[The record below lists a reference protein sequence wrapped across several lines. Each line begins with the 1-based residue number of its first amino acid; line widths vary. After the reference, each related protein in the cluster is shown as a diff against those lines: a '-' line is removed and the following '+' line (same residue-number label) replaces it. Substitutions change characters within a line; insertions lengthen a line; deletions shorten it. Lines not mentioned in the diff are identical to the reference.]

1 MLKEVPVASVLL
13 VDDEP
18 KMGVVLKAGLESDDV
33 SADVAT
39 SGTEALDLLGKKRYE
54 VVITDLRMPDLDGI
68 ALLERIKQKWPE
80 TEVILITAYATS
92 QTAVEA
98 LRKGAYDYVIKP
110 FDMDELR
117 LKVRHILEK
126 SELRRENVAL
136 RTKLQERYSLENMV
150 GKSSAMQKVYEMVH
164 KVAPTD
170 ATVLIRGESGT
181 GKELVAQAIHYL
193 SPRASQPFV
202 AVNCGAL
209 PENLLESELFGYER
223 GAFTGADRRK
233 PGRFELAGK
242 GTLFLDEIGEMSLAM
257 QVKLLRALQNRQIE
271 RLGGTEPVQVDARI
285 ICATNQDL
293 EARLQEGKFR
303 QDLYYRINVFPIFL
317 PPLRERKEDIPELVR
332 FFLRKHG
339 AAEREVQPALLVRL
353 MEYDWPGNVRE
364 LESTV
369 ERMLILAGDG
379 PLTVDVLPP
388 GFGARQTG
396 RAETEFDIPD
406 EGLSIEEVERR
417 LIRRAIEKAPGNKSR
432 AAQLLGITRRR
443 LYSMMERL
451 GVADAAS
458 DE

>member
-1 MLKEVPVASVLL
+1 MANVLL

-18 KMGVVLKAGLESDDV
+18 KMGAVLKAGLEGDDLQ
-33 SADVAT
+33 ADVAS
-39 SGTEALDLLGKKRYE
+39 SGTEALDLLGKKRYD

-68 ALLERIKQKWPE
+68 ALLERIKRKWPE

-92 QTAVEA
+92 QTAVDA

-126 SELRRENVAL
+126 SALRRENVQL
-136 RTKLQERYSLENMV
+136 RSQLGERYSLENMV

-193 SPRASQPFV
+193 SPRANEPFV
-202 AVNCGAL
+202 AVNSGAL
-209 PENLLESELFGYER
+209 PENLLESELFGFER

-257 QVKLLRALQNRQIE
+257 QVKLLRVLQNRQVE
-271 RLGGTEPVQVDARI
+271 RLGGTQPIQVEARV

-293 EARLQEGKFR
+293 ETMLREGKFR
-303 QDLYYRINVFPIFL
+303 EDLYYRVNVFPIFV

-339 AAEREVQPALLVRL
+339 AADREVQPALLVRL

-369 ERMLILAGDG
+369 ERMLILAGNG

-388 GFGARQTG
+388 GFGSHTSRVG
-396 RAETEFDIPD
+396 GWELEIPD
-406 EGLSIEEVERR
+406 GGLSIEDVERS
-417 LIRRAIEKAPGNKSR
+417 LIRRALQKAQGNKSR

-451 GVADAAS
+451 GVREGD
-458 DE
+458 